1 MKRPLSRPLGA
12 CLIALA
18 TLSACGESQQDLDAA
33 RKMRCTEL
41 AREIGKREQRR
52 DSARVDGVIN
62 TITSVVADDKEVRD
76 AADIDS
82 AINSIDEYDADTSL
96 DQLEKIYR
104 AKGCR

>member
-1 MKRPLSRPLGA
+1 MIHSPSWRLSV
-12 CLIALA
+12 CLIVLSI
-18 TLSACGESQQDLDAA
+18 LSACGESKQDLEAA

-52 DSARVDGVIN
+52 DSARLDGVVN
-62 TITSVVADDKEVRD
+62 TITSVVSTDKELRN
-76 AADIDS
+76 AANIDS
-82 AINSIDEYDADTSL
+82 AVNSIDEYDAGTSL